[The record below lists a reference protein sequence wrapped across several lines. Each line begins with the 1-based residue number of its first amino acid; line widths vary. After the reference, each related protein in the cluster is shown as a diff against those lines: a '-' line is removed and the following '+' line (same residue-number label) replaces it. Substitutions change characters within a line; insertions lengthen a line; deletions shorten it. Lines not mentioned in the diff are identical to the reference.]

1 MVSRNT
7 PYTTLTSAYRKQKAA
22 APSEEASFDDDLFAG
37 ATEEVVSQGTGD
49 RADRR
54 REFINNI
61 TEGTV
66 QRTGELRKVI
76 QLSDNEAQLEEL
88 DRVLR
93 AWRMLGRKVSNQTAK
108 ELVGEY

>member
-1 MVSRNT
+1 MKL
-7 PYTTLTSAYRKQKAA
+7 TTAYRKPKAA
-22 APSEEASFDDDLFAG
+22 PTEEFSFDDDLFAG
-37 ATEEVVSQGTGD
+37 ASEEVVSEGSGD

-61 TEGTV
+61 TEGNV
-66 QRTGELRKVI
+66 EKAGELRKVI

-93 AWRMLGRKVSNQTAK
+93 AWRVLGRKVSNQTAK
-108 ELVGEY
+108 ELVGEFLRAS